1 MQSNTF
7 FKDLG
12 CCQNFSSRFVRLAQ
26 LLQKGKPDEQPNRI
40 RRPQMGMDKQIE
52 KKKWPPKKIATF
64 AGSGLFIAFVIY
76 IFVFGMSKSSL
87 NVKAERLT
95 VSEVTRGPFQ
105 EFIPVMGNVL
115 PYYHYLT
122 AVEGGT
128 VEEIY
133 LRAGTMVE
141 KGDPILKLAN
151 TNLLIN
157 LMWREAE
164 LFQQINNLRNT
175 RLDMERVRLNL
186 NQQLALVENSLQQ
199 QKRVYVRY
207 QELIK
212 DDLIAQHEYELAK
225 DQYDYLMKN
234 KELTV
239 ESQKKD
245 LEFRQRQVEA
255 LEGQVTRMQSNME
268 IIRSRLENM
277 TIKAPVSGYLTS
289 LEAEIGQSKLAGQ
302 DLGQIDTLSGY
313 RIRAGI
319 DEHYIARVEMGR
331 KGDFEFA
338 GKHYGIVVQKKY
350 PTVVDG
356 RFLVDMEFLEETPDG
371 ITAGQTYHIRL
382 ELGDISEAIL
392 LARGGFSQT
401 TGGNWAYVM
410 EPSGDIAIK
419 RRIRLGRQNPDFFE
433 VLEGLEPG
441 TKVITSS
448 YESFGNMDRLVLK

>member
-1 MQSNTF
+1 
-7 FKDLG
+7 
-12 CCQNFSSRFVRLAQ
+12 
-26 LLQKGKPDEQPNRI
+26 
-40 RRPQMGMDKQIE
+40 MGMDRQIK
-52 KKKWPPKKIATF
+52 KKKWPPKKIALF
-64 AGSGLFIAFVIY
+64 AGSGLFIVFVIY

-95 VSEVTRGPFQ
+95 ISDVNKGPFQ

-128 VEEIY
+128 VEEIF
-133 LRAGTMVE
+133 LEAGARVE
-141 KGDPILKLAN
+141 QGDPILRLAN
-151 TNLLIN
+151 TTLLIN

-175 RLDMERVRLNL
+175 RLEMERYRLQL

-199 QKRVYVRY
+199 QKRVHERY

-212 DDLIAQHEYELAK
+212 DDLISQHEYELAK
-225 DQYDYLMKN
+225 DQYDYLVKN
-234 KELTV
+234 KDLTV
-239 ESQKKD
+239 ESQTKD
-245 LEFRQRQVEA
+245 LEFRQLQVEA

-268 IIRSRLENM
+268 IIRSRLENL
-277 TIKAPVSGYLTS
+277 TIRAPVSGYLTA
-289 LEAEIGQSKLAGQ
+289 LDAEIGQSKQAGQ
-302 DLGQIDTLSGY
+302 DLGQIDTLEGY

-319 DEHYIARVEMGR
+319 DEHYLARVEVGR
-331 KGDFEFA
+331 KGEFEFA
-338 GKHYGIVVQKKY
+338 GNSYDIIVKRKF
-350 PTVVDG
+350 PSVVDG
-356 RFLVDMEFLEETPDG
+356 RFDVDMEFVDESPAG

-401 TGGNWAYVM
+401 TGGNWAYVL
-410 EPSGDIAIK
+410 ESSGDVAIK

-441 TKVITSS
+441 EKVITSS

>member
-1 MQSNTF
+1 
-7 FKDLG
+7 
-12 CCQNFSSRFVRLAQ
+12 
-26 LLQKGKPDEQPNRI
+26 
-40 RRPQMGMDKQIE
+40 MGMDRKIE
-52 KKKWPPKKIATF
+52 KKKWPPKKIAMV
-64 AGSGLFIAFVIY
+64 AGSVLFVAFVVY

-95 VSEVTRGPFQ
+95 VSEVERGPFQ

-133 LRAGTMVE
+133 LEAGTRVE

-151 TNLLIN
+151 TTLLIN
-157 LMWREAE
+157 LMWRESE

-175 RLDMERVRLNL
+175 RLDMERYRLNL
-186 NQQLALVENSLQQ
+186 NQQLALVENNLQQ
-199 QKRVYVRY
+199 QKRVFERY

-212 DDLIAQHEYELAK
+212 DDLISQHEYELAR
-225 DQYDYLMKN
+225 DQYEYLVKH
-234 KELTV
+234 KDLTV
-239 ESQKKD
+239 ESQTKD
-245 LEFRQRQVEA
+245 IEFRERQVEA
-255 LEGQVTRMQSNME
+255 LEGQVTRMEDNLD
-268 IIRSRLENM
+268 IIRSRLENL
-277 TIKAPVSGYLTS
+277 TIRAPVSGYLTS
-289 LEAEIGQSKLAGQ
+289 LDAEIGQSKQAGV
-302 DLGQIDTLSGY
+302 DLGQIDTLEGY

-319 DEHYIARVEMGR
+319 DEHYLARVEVGR
-331 KGDFEFA
+331 KGEFEFA
-338 GKHYGIVVQKKY
+338 GNSYDIVVDRKY
-350 PTVVDG
+350 PQVVDG
-356 RFLVDMEFLEETPDG
+356 RFEVDMEFVDKAPSG

-401 TGGNWAYVM
+401 TGGNWAYVLD
-410 EPSGDIAIK
+410 PSGDVALK

-441 TKVITSS
+441 EKVITSS

>member
-1 MQSNTF
+1 
-7 FKDLG
+7 
-12 CCQNFSSRFVRLAQ
+12 
-26 LLQKGKPDEQPNRI
+26 
-40 RRPQMGMDKQIE
+40 MGMDRKIE
-52 KKKWPPKKIATF
+52 KKKWPPKKIAML
-64 AGSGLFIAFVIY
+64 AGSVLFVAFVIY

-87 NVKAERLT
+87 NVRAERLT

-128 VEEIY
+128 VEEIF
-133 LRAGTMVE
+133 LRAGARVK

-151 TNLLIN
+151 TTLLIN
-157 LMWREAE
+157 LMWRESE

-175 RLDMERVRLNL
+175 RLDMERYRLQL
-186 NQQLALVENSLQQ
+186 NQQLALVENNLQQ
-199 QKRVYVRY
+199 QKRIFERY

-212 DDLIAQHEYELAK
+212 DDLISQHEYELAK
-225 DQYDYLMKN
+225 DQYEYLVKH

-239 ESQKKD
+239 ESQTKD
-245 LEFRQRQVEA
+245 IEFRERQVAA
-255 LEGQVTRMQSNME
+255 LEDQVSRMEDNLE
-268 IIRSRLENM
+268 IIRSRLQNL
-277 TIKAPVSGYLTS
+277 TIRAPVAGYLTA
-289 LEAEIGQSKLAGQ
+289 LEAEIGQSKQAGQ
-302 DLGQIDTLSGY
+302 DLGQIDTLEGY
-313 RIRAGI
+313 RVTAGI
-319 DEHYIARVEMGR
+319 DEHYLARVETGR
-331 KGDFEFA
+331 KGEFEFA
-338 GKHYGIVVQKKY
+338 GNNHAITVTKKY

-356 RFLVDMEFLEETPDG
+356 RFRVDMEFVDETPDG

-401 TGGNWAYVM
+401 TGGNWAYVLDS
-410 EPSGDIAIK
+410 SGDVALK

-441 TKVITSS
+441 EKVITSS

>member
-1 MQSNTF
+1 
-7 FKDLG
+7 
-12 CCQNFSSRFVRLAQ
+12 
-26 LLQKGKPDEQPNRI
+26 
-40 RRPQMGMDKQIE
+40 MGMDKQIK
-52 KKKWPPKKIATF
+52 KKKWPPKKIAMI
-64 AGSGLFIAFVIY
+64 AGSAIFIGFVIY

-95 VSEVTRGPFQ
+95 VSDVKRGPFQ

-133 LRAGTMVE
+133 MEAGTKVE

-186 NQQLALVENSLQQ
+186 NQQLALVDNSLQQ
-199 QKRVYVRY
+199 QKRVYERY

-212 DDLIAQHEYELAK
+212 DDLIAQHDYELAK
-225 DQYDYLMKN
+225 DQYDYLVKN

-239 ESQKKD
+239 ESQTKD
-245 LEFRQRQVEA
+245 LEFRKLQVES

-277 TIKAPVSGYLTS
+277 TIRAPVAGYLTS
-289 LEAEIGQSKLAGQ
+289 LEAEIGQSKTAGQ
-302 DLGQIDTLSGY
+302 DLGQIDTLEGY

-319 DEHYIARVEMGR
+319 DEHYLARVEKGR
-331 KGDFEFA
+331 NGEFEFA
-338 GKHYGIVVQKKY
+338 GTSYDIVVTKKY
-350 PTVVDG
+350 PAVVDG
-356 RFLVDMEFLEETPDG
+356 RFEVDMEFLEETPEG
-371 ITAGQTYHIRL
+371 ITAGQTYHIKL

-401 TGGNWAYVM
+401 TGGNWAYVLDV
-410 EPSGDIAIK
+410 SGDVALK
-419 RRIRLGRQNPDFFE
+419 RRIRLGRQNPDYFE
-433 VLEGLEPG
+433 VLEGLDPG
-441 TKVITSS
+441 EKVITSS

>member
-7 FKDLG
+7 FEDLG
-12 CCQNFSSRFVRLAQ
+12 CCQNSSSRFVRLAQ
-26 LLQKGKPDEQPNRI
+26 LLQKEKPYEQPNRI
-40 RRPQMGMDKQIE
+40 RRPQMGMDKQIK
-52 KKKWPPKKIATF
+52 KKKWPPKKIAMF

-95 VSEVTRGPFQ
+95 ISEVTRGPFQ

-133 LRAGTMVE
+133 LEAGTRVE

-199 QKRVYVRY
+199 QKRVYERY

-239 ESQKKD
+239 ESQTKD

-277 TIKAPVSGYLTS
+277 TIRAPVSGYLTS
-289 LEAEIGQSKLAGQ
+289 LEAEIGQSKQAGQ
-302 DLGQIDTLSGY
+302 DLGQIDTLEGY

-319 DEHYIARVEMGR
+319 DEHYLARVEKGR
-331 KGDFEFA
+331 NGEFEFA
-338 GKHYGIVVQKKY
+338 GNSYDIIVTKKY
-350 PTVVDG
+350 PAVVDG
-356 RFLVDMEFLEETPDG
+356 RFEVDMEFVDETPGG

-392 LARGGFSQT
+392 LSRGGFSQT
-401 TGGNWAYVM
+401 TGGNWAYVL
-410 EPSGDIAIK
+410 EPSGDVAIK
-419 RRIRLGRQNPDFFE
+419 KRIRLGRQNPDFFE

-441 TKVITSS
+441 EKVITSS

>member
-1 MQSNTF
+1 
-7 FKDLG
+7 
-12 CCQNFSSRFVRLAQ
+12 
-26 LLQKGKPDEQPNRI
+26 
-40 RRPQMGMDKQIE
+40 MGMDRHIK
-52 KKKWPPKKIATF
+52 KKKWPPKKIAMF
-64 AGSGLFIAFVIY
+64 AGSGLFIIFVIY

-95 VSEVTRGPFQ
+95 VSEVNRGPFQ

-115 PYYHYLT
+115 PYYYYLT

-128 VEEIY
+128 VEEIF
-133 LRAGTMVE
+133 LEAGTRVE

-151 TNLLIN
+151 TTLLIN
-157 LMWREAE
+157 LMWRESE

-175 RLDMERVRLNL
+175 RLDIDRYRLDL
-186 NQQLALVENSLQQ
+186 NQRLALVENNLQQ
-199 QKRVYVRY
+199 QKRVFERY
-207 QELIK
+207 KELIK

-225 DQYDYLMKN
+225 DQYEYLVRN

-245 LEFRQRQVEA
+245 IEFRQLQVEA
-255 LEGQVTRMQSNME
+255 LEGQVDRMNNNLD
-268 IIRSRLENM
+268 IIRSRLENL
-277 TIKAPVSGYLTS
+277 TIRAPVSGYLTA
-289 LEAEIGQSKLAGQ
+289 LDAEIGQSKQAGQ
-302 DLGQIDTLSGY
+302 DLGQIDTLEGY

-319 DEHYIARVEMGR
+319 DEHYLARVEIGR
-331 KGDFEFA
+331 KGEFEFA
-338 GKHYGIVVQKKY
+338 GNSYDIIVKRKF
-350 PTVVDG
+350 PSVVDG
-356 RFLVDMEFLEETPDG
+356 RFDVDMEFVDETPAG

-401 TGGNWAYVM
+401 TGGNWAYVLDS
-410 EPSGDIAIK
+410 SGGVALK

-441 TKVITSS
+441 EKVITSS

>member
-1 MQSNTF
+1 
-7 FKDLG
+7 
-12 CCQNFSSRFVRLAQ
+12 
-26 LLQKGKPDEQPNRI
+26 
-40 RRPQMGMDKQIE
+40 MGMDKQIE

-95 VSEVTRGPFQ
+95 ISEVVQGPFQ

-128 VEEIY
+128 VEEIF
-133 LRAGTMVE
+133 LEAGTRVE

-151 TNLLIN
+151 TTLLIN
-157 LMWREAE
+157 LMWRESE

-175 RLDMERVRLNL
+175 RLEMERYRLQL
-186 NQQLALVENSLQQ
+186 NQQLALVENNLQQ
-199 QKRVYVRY
+199 QKRVFERY

-212 DDLIAQHEYELAK
+212 DDLISQHEYELSQ
-225 DQYDYLMKN
+225 DQYEYLAKN
-234 KELTV
+234 RELTI
-239 ESQKKD
+239 ESQEKD
-245 LEFRQRQVEA
+245 IEFRQRQVDA
-255 LEGQVTRMQSNME
+255 LEAQVARMQNNMD
-268 IIRSRLENM
+268 IIRSRLENL
-277 TIKAPVSGYLTS
+277 TIRAPVSGYLTS
-289 LEAEIGQSKLAGQ
+289 LEAEIGQSKQAGQ
-302 DLGQIDTLSGY
+302 DLGQIDTLEGY

-319 DEHYIARVEMGR
+319 DEHYIARVEKGR
-331 KGDFEFA
+331 NGGFEFA
-338 GKHYGIVVQKKY
+338 GKNYDIVVNKKY
-350 PTVVDG
+350 PAVVDG
-356 RFLVDMEFLEETPDG
+356 RFQVDMEFMDDTPEG

-382 ELGDISEAIL
+382 ELGDISEATL

-401 TGGNWAYVM
+401 TGGNWAYVL
-410 EPSGDIAIK
+410 EPSGDVAEK

-441 TKVITSS
+441 EKVITSS

>member
-1 MQSNTF
+1 
-7 FKDLG
+7 
-12 CCQNFSSRFVRLAQ
+12 
-26 LLQKGKPDEQPNRI
+26 
-40 RRPQMGMDKQIE
+40 MGMDRQLE
-52 KKKWPPKKIATF
+52 KKKWPPKKIAMF
-64 AGSGLFIAFVIY
+64 AGSGLFIIFVIY

-95 VSEVTRGPFQ
+95 VSEVKKGPFQ

-133 LRAGTMVE
+133 LEAGTKVE

-151 TNLLIN
+151 TTLLIN
-157 LMWREAE
+157 LMWRESE

-175 RLDMERVRLNL
+175 RLDMERYRLSL
-186 NQQLALVENSLQQ
+186 NQQLAQVENNLQQ
-199 QKRVYVRY
+199 QKRIFERY
-207 QELIK
+207 QQLIK
-212 DDLIAQHEYELAK
+212 DDLISQHEFELAK
-225 DQYDYLMKN
+225 DQYEYLVKN

-245 LEFRQRQVEA
+245 IEFRERQVEA
-255 LEGQVTRMQSNME
+255 LESQVNRMNNNLE
-268 IIRSRLENM
+268 IIRSRLDNL
-277 TIKAPVSGYLTS
+277 TIRAPVSGYLTS
-289 LEAEIGQSKLAGQ
+289 LDAEIGQSKQAGI
-302 DLGQIDTLSGY
+302 DLGQIDTLEGY

-319 DEHYIARVEMGR
+319 DEHYLARVENGR
-331 KGDFEFA
+331 KGEFEFA
-338 GKHYGIVVQKKY
+338 GNVYDIIVTKKY
-350 PTVVDG
+350 PNVVDG
-356 RFLVDMEFLEETPDG
+356 RFEVDMEFMDETPDG

-401 TGGNWAYVM
+401 TGGNWAYVL
-410 EPSGDIAIK
+410 ESSGDVALK

-441 TKVITSS
+441 EKVITSS